1 MTEPGEAENAWRQD
15 VDEAQALAF
24 FESRGRRRARIRFG
38 AETEDWT
45 KGESTC
51 HDCGVSKGQLH
62 MIGCDVERCP
72 FCGGLAQAITC
83 GCDAVPIPPDAQ
95 RKIPLPLL
103 VAGGLCAAV
112 GILSFFVALAVG
124 IPLLRTAPASWISL
138 VVNTTASILM
148 CVAAVLAWKR
158 RKLAVVMIALAW
170 FLPTLTNLLA
180 GQSPRLPSLLM
191 VLALLTLALSWHL
204 LY

>member
-1 MTEPGEAENAWRQD
+1 MA
-15 VDEAQALAF
+15 
-24 FESRGRRRARIRFG
+24 
-38 AETEDWT
+38 
-45 KGESTC
+45 
-51 HDCGVSKGQLH
+51 
-62 MIGCDVERCP
+62 GCDVERCP

-83 GCDAVPIPPDAQ
+83 GCDATPLPPDAE
-95 RKIPLPLL
+95 RKVPLPLL

-112 GILSFFVALAVG
+112 GIISFFVALAVG
-124 IPLLRTAPASWISL
+124 IPLLRVAPSSWISL
-138 VVNTTASILM
+138 LVNTSALILM

-158 RKLAVVMIALAW
+158 RKLAVVMIGLAW
-170 FLPTLTNLLA
+170 FLPTLLNLFA

>member
-1 MTEPGEAENAWRQD
+1 VPVPADAE
-15 VDEAQALAF
+15 
-24 FESRGRRRARIRFG
+24 
-38 AETEDWT
+38 
-45 KGESTC
+45 
-51 HDCGVSKGQLH
+51 
-62 MIGCDVERCP
+62 
-72 FCGGLAQAITC
+72 
-83 GCDAVPIPPDAQ
+83 

-112 GILSFFVALAVG
+112 GIISFFVALAVG
-124 IPLLRTAPASWISL
+124 IPRLRSAPASWISL
-138 VVNTTASILM
+138 VVNTAASISM

-158 RKLAVVMIALAW
+158 RKLAVAMIGLAW
-170 FLPTLTNLLA
+170 FLPTLANLFA